1 MRAREHQK
9 KCVAE
14 IMNAP
19 VPVPVSGSSGGS
31 GRWWWAGLAAL
42 AAGAAWVWLTPPDEL
57 AKLKAR
63 LANARSAVMRTDMH
77 PRFKTEVLD
86 EFVGLGEDQVRRAR
100 EHLTAFSREYQATY
114 EYDRCTAAQVRV
126 LFDHSARAMRA
137 LNELAMRLPND
148 YGSEARLRAFS
159 EASEKTMTA
168 HVEDVK
174 ARCRV
179 GLHVAPL
186 DYAHTGAHATIRA
199 VNDIL
204 H

>member
-1 MRAREHQK
+1 M
-9 KCVAE
+9 
-14 IMNAP
+14 
-19 VPVPVSGSSGGS
+19 
-31 GRWWWAGLAAL
+31 AAL

-57 AKLKAR
+57 ARLKAR
-63 LANARSAVMRTDMH
+63 LAAAKHAVTRADVH

-100 EHLTAFSREYQATY
+100 EHLTAFSAAYQASF

-159 EASEKTMTA
+159 EAAEKTMLA

-174 ARCRV
+174 ARCHV